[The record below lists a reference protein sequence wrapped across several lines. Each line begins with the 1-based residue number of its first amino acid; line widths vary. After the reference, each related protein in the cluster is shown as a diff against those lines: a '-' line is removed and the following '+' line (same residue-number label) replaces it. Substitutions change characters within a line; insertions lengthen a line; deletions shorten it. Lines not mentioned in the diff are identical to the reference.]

1 MTASTD
7 AQIIGRLIDP
17 SAGTLDPSAAQG
29 LLSLRFR
36 ESDVARMNELAAKAR
51 DGSLSPEQR
60 QQAESYNR
68 IGHLLALLHS
78 KARLSLKA
86 TAADGG
92 GGR

>member
-7 AQIIGRLIDP
+7 AEILGRLVDP
-17 SAGTLDPSAAQG
+17 SAGTLDRPAAQG

-36 ESDVARMNELAAKAR
+36 EADIARMNELAAKAR
-51 DGSLSPEQR
+51 EGNLSPEQR
-60 QQAESYNR
+60 QEAESYNR

-78 KARLSLKA
+78 KARVSLKA
-86 TAADGG
+86 AADGA